1 MKTACLVTLASWEN
15 EILKFKVFSSPFQN
29 PFINLALEDHFL
41 RGGADL
47 PLLFFYVNRPSVV
60 LGRFQ
65 NPWLET
71 NLSYLVQND
80 IWLVRRQ
87 SGGGCVYHDEGNLN
101 FSFIVPEGMI
111 DRKKHAEI
119 LKDAFSRAGIEL
131 QISPRNDLWLQDK
144 AGEWKKISGS
154 AYKQTKN
161 ASFHHGTFLVSSDL
175 NKLEESLKH
184 TLVPKTTK
192 SIASVRS
199 KVISLHERH
208 PGVEIPDVI
217 ELVANSLGTIVY
229 ELDGTLLSL
238 PEVQA
243 SFHELSN
250 WEWLWGETPLF
261 EIETKEGILNVRKGI
276 IEETKERFTP
286 ESMKG
291 LLSEELI
298 QKMFPD
304 FSEQRRSSSQIL

>member
-1 MKTACLVTLASWEN
+1 MM
-15 EILKFKVFSSPFQN
+15 KVFTSPFNN

-71 NLSYLVQND
+71 NLSYLVEND
-80 IWLVRRQ
+80 IWMVRRQ
-87 SGGGCVYHDEGNLN
+87 SGGGCVFHDHGNLN

-119 LKDAFSRAGIEL
+119 LKAAFAQADIEL
-131 QISPRNDLWLQDK
+131 MISPRNDLWLKSQE
-144 AGEWKKISGS
+144 GEWKKISGS
-154 AYKQTKN
+154 AYKQTKT

-175 NKLEESLKH
+175 ARLQESLKH
-184 TLVPKTTK
+184 TIIPTQTK

-199 KVISLHERH
+199 QVITLNDRH
-208 PGVEIPDVI
+208 PGIEIKDVI
-217 ELVANSLGTIVY
+217 ELVAHHFKTIPF
-229 ELDGTLLSL
+229 EIDGTLLSL
-238 PEVQA
+238 PEVQE
-243 SFHELSN
+243 SFRHLSS

-261 EIETKEGILNVRKGI
+261 ETHGVAVRKGI
-276 IEETKERFTP
+276 IESSGEKFTS
-286 ESMKG
+286 ESMKSIFNG
-291 LLSEELI
+291 TELE
-298 QKMFPD
+298 KMFPD
-304 FSEQRRSSSQIL
+304 FSEQHKLSSQIL

>member
-1 MKTACLVTLASWEN
+1 M
-15 EILKFKVFSSPFQN
+15 KVFTSPFNN

-71 NLSYLVQND
+71 NLSYLVEND

-87 SGGGCVYHDEGNLN
+87 SGGGCVFHDEGNLN

-111 DRKKHAEI
+111 DRKKHAE
-119 LKDAFSRAGIEL
+119 LLRDAFKSAEIEL
-131 QISPRNDLWLQDK
+131 QISPRNDLWLQDQN
-144 AGEWKKISGS
+144 GEWKKISGS
-154 AYKQTKN
+154 AYKQTKT

-184 TLVPKTTK
+184 TLIPTETK

-199 KVISLHERH
+199 KVISLQERH
-208 PGVEIPDVI
+208 PGVEIKDVI
-217 ELVANSLGTIVY
+217 DLVAHHLKTIPF
-229 ELDGTLLSL
+229 EIDGTLLSL
-238 PEVQA
+238 PEVQR
-243 SFHELSN
+243 SFQDLRS

-261 EIETKEGILNVRKGI
+261 ETQGLAIRKGI
-276 IEETKERFTP
+276 VESSGARFTKET
-286 ESMKG
+286 MKDVF
-291 LLSEELI
+291 SSAEL

-304 FSEQRRSSSQIL
+304 FSEQHSLNNQIL